1 MAGRCTLVQSV
12 LASVHT
18 YAMQMVW
25 LSFSTSNVINKIN
38 CNFLRGPIQK
48 KQKLHIIKWDTVM
61 KKNKDKGLNIR
72 DARLASIAL
81 LAKVGGRLALGVDS
95 LWATT
100 KSKYL
105 RNQNIF

>member
-1 MAGRCTLVQSV
+1 
-12 LASVHT
+12 
-18 YAMQMVW
+18 
-25 LSFSTSNVINKIN
+25 
-38 CNFLRGPIQK
+38 
-48 KQKLHIIKWDTVM
+48 M